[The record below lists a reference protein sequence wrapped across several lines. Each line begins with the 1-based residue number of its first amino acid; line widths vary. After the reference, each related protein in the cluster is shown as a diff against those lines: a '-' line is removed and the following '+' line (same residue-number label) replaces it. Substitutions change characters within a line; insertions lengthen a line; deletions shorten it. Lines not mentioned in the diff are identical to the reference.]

1 MRKKKDRKKSKK
13 TEEKNSVYLTPYQ
26 STQST
31 IPVADIYNGIVV
43 TKDNRYI
50 KIMELTPVPF
60 TMYTAGEQNKVID
73 AFQTVLMQCPDNVQF
88 SALTL
93 PADLSEQK
101 QVLDDN
107 LKNETIKPL
116 LKMGEEYRKVLEA
129 HEQVSLRRRFFLSFE
144 YSREYNVRKLPDI
157 DTIVDALN
165 DKAYSIEAA
174 LARCGNSVIYPIKGS
189 DMTEQVEEILYAFF
203 NRDSEVNFTD
213 HKRDILDKYREY
225 MTQNDSNQ
233 IYINPVEYIAPSSID
248 FRNSKYVLTNNKTYY
263 TFAYISSSGYNQY
276 VIGGWM
282 TMFINSFS
290 GVDVTIKLQRDTSDL
305 LRTSIRNAI
314 KMNKG
319 DLYNAREDSGGIE
332 EAEDALQGGRYLN
345 EGLRYGADFYYVSV
359 MLTITGESI
368 DEVETKFAE
377 LKQMSRNQR
386 ITLSR
391 YTFQMEDA
399 YYGALPLAIFNK
411 ELQSRARRNVLTDGA
426 ASFYPLTTPEFIN
439 PNGLFLGIDETTNT
453 PVIPDIWDRKLGF
466 VNMNIGIFGI
476 SGGGK
481 TVTSLTLAA
490 RMRMQQIPVVIF
502 ACEKEHEYIR
512 ITQALGG
519 KFVSLATG
527 SKDRINILDIYP
539 RDESADEEVYGTS
552 GNRSYLEEKVETL
565 IEWIEM
571 KTGKLLPEDKTLL
584 NIAIHETYKR
594 PPFCITPDN
603 ESLYDPTDPE
613 HKRFKQMPIIEDL
626 YNVLMENEKTQR
638 IGTILSY
645 YVKGSGK
652 SFNGHTNVDLT
663 NKFIVFGLEG
673 MNEEDFPAGMHLAL
687 DYVWSKVK
695 EDKTKRK
702 AILFDEFWKVC
713 RSKSAVSLAAKMI
726 RLVRAYSTSM
736 VVATQELDDLFK
748 YDGGTLGKTIM
759 SNSRTRFLLQMD
771 EKAAKEVG
779 EILDL
784 TPEHISRIEKESP
797 GHVLLSIGSTYIKLN
812 IVNSRIE
819 KYLMYT
825 DEKTLNEWKNHKQ
838 DVERILYGSSEDDEK
853 QTAYSEMIRRLR
865 EEASKEVST
874 VRKPYLSHEMTENNK
889 SDSDEQE
896 IDSDEI
902 IDNVIE
908 TSYNNEEHRL
918 YNDKSDTCDNSDA
931 TDSVG
936 EDEIIGNEL
945 LGYDN
950 VENTTDITDTDD
962 DIYDVSE
969 LENTIESAEKE
980 LTIDDIIADSES
992 DDDDDDN
999 TLPYDNE
1006 MMVSNNDD
1014 IQDDEQY
1021 DDQTDISEETDD
1033 TGDDTDTDY
1042 VMETDDILSDEVIY
1056 NDDEHESVVPENDII
1071 SETELYEENVNLN
1084 GNTDEHTSD
1093 DIVTDEQDRQF
1104 INEYSELSMIDIKP
1118 DDRDFA
1124 KNDNVEEIY
1133 TDDLF
1138 AEEYDNY
1145 ETDDEDTVE
1154 TDDIIVDDITDDDYS
1169 HDNEISMDDIIE

>member
-31 IPVADIYNGIVV
+31 IPVADIYNGIVI

-60 TMYTAGEQNKVID
+60 TMYTASEQNKVID

-88 SALTL
+88 TALTL

-101 QVLDDN
+101 DILAEN
-107 LKNETIKPL
+107 LKDETIKPL
-116 LKMGEEYRKVLEA
+116 LKMGEEYRQVLEA
-129 HEQVSLRRRFFLSFE
+129 HEQSSLRRRFFLSFE

-203 NRDSEVNFTD
+203 NRDSEVKFND
-213 HKRDILDKYREY
+213 HKKDIIDKYRDY
-225 MTQNDSNQ
+225 MNRNDSEP
-233 IYINPVEYIAPSSID
+233 IYINPVEYISPSSID

-276 VIGGWM
+276 VIAGWM

-332 EAEDALQGGRYLN
+332 DAEDALQGGRYLN

-377 LKQMSRNQR
+377 LKQMSKNQR

-399 YYGALPLAIFNK
+399 YYGALPLSIFNK
-411 ELQSRARRNVLTDGA
+411 ELQARARRNVLTDGA

-594 PPFCITPDN
+594 PPFCITSDN

-626 YNVLMENEKTQR
+626 YNVLMEDEKTQR

-736 VVATQELDDLFK
+736 VVATQELDDLLK

-838 DVERILYGSSEDDEK
+838 DVERILYGPSEEEER
-853 QTAYSEMIRRLR
+853 QSAYDEMIRRLR
-865 EEASKEVST
+865 KEGSNEVST
-874 VRKPYLSHEMTENNK
+874 VRNTSVTQEIYETDNTDDN
-889 SDSDEQE
+889 EQV
-896 IDSDEI
+896 IDSDVLL
-902 IDNVIE
+902 DDVIE
-908 TSYNNEEHRL
+908 TPYNNEMNGTF
-918 YNDKSDTCDNSDA
+918 NDETETYDNDEIV
-931 TDSVG
+931 DVI
-936 EDEIIGNEL
+936 EDDEIIEDESL
-945 LGYDN
+945 EYDN
-950 VENTTDITDTDD
+950 NNRVVSVSNTDD
-962 DIYDVSE
+962 DVYDMSE
-969 LENTIESAEKE
+969 LENTIEPFEKE
-980 LTIDDIIADSES
+980 LTIDDILAGSKS
-992 DDDDDDN
+992 DDKDNDDTLLYENEMIINDDD
-999 TLPYDNE
+999 
-1006 MMVSNNDD
+1006 V

-1021 DDQTDISEETDD
+1021 EDETGTSGESDD
-1033 TGDDTDTDY
+1033 TDEDTDTDY
-1042 VMETDDILSDEVIY
+1042 VMDTDDIIADEVII
-1056 NDDEHESVVPENDII
+1056 NDDEDETVVSENDIV
-1071 SETELYEENVNLN
+1071 SETELYEDDLISND
-1084 GNTDEHTSD
+1084 NTDELTSD
-1093 DIVTDEQDRQF
+1093 DIIYDEQSRKYID
-1104 INEYSELSMIDIKP
+1104 EYSELSMMDINP

-1124 KNDNVEEIY
+1124 KDDDKEEIY
-1133 TDDLF
+1133 TDNMF
-1138 AEEYDNY
+1138 VEEYGDY
-1145 ETDDEDTVE
+1145 ETDDENTVMA
-1154 TDDIIVDDITDDDYS
+1154 DDIIMDNNTDEDYS
-1169 HDNEISMDDIIE
+1169 FDDEISMDDIIE